1 VGDAEHGSTRIAA
14 AFFVLLHC
22 IDRSSLAHAKL
33 QASKEFLQ
41 WLMVLTFTM
50 TCLS

>member
-33 QASKEFLQ
+33 QASEEFL
-41 WLMVLTFTM
+41 
-50 TCLS
+50 